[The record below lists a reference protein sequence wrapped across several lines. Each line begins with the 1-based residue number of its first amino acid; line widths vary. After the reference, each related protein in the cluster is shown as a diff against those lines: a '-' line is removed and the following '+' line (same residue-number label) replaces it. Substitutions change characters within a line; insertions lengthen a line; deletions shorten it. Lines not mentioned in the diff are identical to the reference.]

1 MSGTAAD
8 MSQDPDR
15 SKLLTVQSQWR
26 APPELLAVPLP
37 RPARLTGAGKFVLV
51 VGVLMFALGV
61 FLGAWAITDT
71 LRGEERQQRLER
83 EGVNTRAEIVKNWL
97 ERRRRWQ
104 TRRYVIYR
112 FEANGRSYE
121 RLAMLSSRAFQNIR
135 VGDLVP
141 VRYVASSPE
150 QSRLPE
156 ESDLWLPLWG
166 ALLVPVFFFSL
177 LGLMAWVVLVQ
188 RRLLRWGQL
197 TGALVTDLSQM
208 YGNQHVFYQFLDPT
222 GSPVSGKTTS
232 SESNVSGEIVTVLFD
247 PNKARR
253 SALYPPALVRLAKPG

>member
-15 SKLLTVQSQWR
+15 SKLLAVQSQWR

-37 RPARLTGAGKFVLV
+37 RPVRLTGAGKFVLV

-61 FLGAWAITDT
+61 FLGILVITDT
-71 LRGEERQQRLER
+71 LDGQERQQRLER
-83 EGVNTRAEIVKNWL
+83 EGVNTEAEIVKKWL

-104 TRRYVIYR
+104 TRRYVLYR

-121 RLAMLSSRAFQNIR
+121 RRAMLSSGAFQSVQ
-135 VGDLVP
+135 VGDFVP

-150 QSRLPE
+150 QSRLPQ
-156 ESDLWLPLWG
+156 ESDTWLPLWG
-166 ALLVPVFFFSL
+166 ALLVPVFCFSL
-177 LGLMAWVVLVQ
+177 MALTSWVVLVQ

-197 TGALVTDLSQM
+197 TGALVTDLERI
-208 YGNQHVFYQFLDPT
+208 YGNQHVSYQFLDPT
-222 GSPVSGKTTS
+222 GNPCQRKDHVYRIQSFRGDRH
-232 SESNVSGEIVTVLFD
+232 G
-247 PNKARR
+247 A
-253 SALYPPALVRLAKPG
+253 VRPE